1 MKMELTLKVHCPH
14 CDKTVDLN
22 SAYDVGPSQN
32 VACSFTRKDV
42 LDELR
47 LHNWFVCWISQ
58 KAYCSEECCEKH
70 TLVAALAKPK
80 LPSPPVYKRITQ

>member
-42 LDELR
+42 LDELH
-47 LHNWFVCWISQ
+47 LHDWIITLDQ
-58 KAYCSEECCEKH
+58 KAYCSQTCAD
-70 TLVAALAKPK
+70 LSKPRRPR
-80 LPSPPVYKRITQ
+80 LEPVFDYKSIESVDKSV